1 MRFDQASVLHVGT
14 PSPEF
19 NKRSKTERTTKVICF
34 HKFATLSTERG
45 ESVYSPYFDGFGNQ
59 WCLQIYPG
67 GDDDADEGMAS
78 IYLCNMSNKDIEIDF
93 GFSFING
100 SGNQVLCTQL
110 GTPNHFAPVDDT
122 EPSSFGYSNY
132 AKHSTLMSSLVDGA
146 LVIKVNMK
154 VALSP
159 PIICENPSACKV
171 IQGLFLSNKSADIAF
186 KVRVEEQP
194 KDDTMKVAKTAQF
207 TLPFPAHRLIV
218 ENCST
223 ILADMCESNDD
234 GKTQVLI
241 HNVSPDV
248 FLLMLSYIYGMKIA
262 NDEMKSHAKEIIDAA
277 DRFGVVN
284 LKLEAETF
292 YVEATK
298 ITMTNVMELLLYAES
313 KNCALLKEAAMDYI
327 VENKADVIDE
337 LSFTDIP
344 GTLLNDVLKAFV
356 RSEKWMS
363 GVLHV
368 GTPSPDFTNRLRNER
383 TTKII
388 CIHKF
393 ASLPTRRGYIAQ
405 SPEFE
410 GLGNQWR
417 LTLYQGTAEG
427 MVSIFLCNMS
437 NKAIKID
444 YSVSIIDGYGKQVAY
459 KRTETPHGFAGKSLT
474 DLARGFKHFAKR
486 STLMN
491 LLVDGALIIKV
502 NMKVVSPSPFILPN
516 PSACEVI
523 QGLFMNV
530 KSNDIVFEVGG
541 EEQLKNGEEKTT
553 SMVPV
558 TFPAHRCI
566 VETCSTTLAELF
578 ESNGTGT
585 SPIPID
591 NVSPDIFRLLL
602 SYIYGMKIANDEM
615 KSHAKE
621 IIDAADRFGVVNLKL
636 EAEASIVEGTTFTL
650 ENVKEL
656 LLYAE
661 SKNCALLKDEGGSNG
676 LYC

>member
-1 MRFDQASVLHVGT
+1 MMRFDQAAVLHVGT

-19 NKRSKTERTTKVICF
+19 NKWSTTERTTKIICF

-67 GDDDADEGMAS
+67 GDADEGMVS
-78 IYLCNMSNKDIEIDF
+78 IFLCNMSNKAIGIDF
-93 GFSFING
+93 GFSFITG
-100 SGNQVLCTQL
+100 SGKQMLCTQL

-122 EPSSFGYSNY
+122 ESSGFGYSNY

-154 VALSP
+154 VASLP
-159 PIICENPSACKV
+159 FILPNPSACEV
-171 IQGLFLSNKSADIAF
+171 IRGLFLSTKSADIMF
-186 KVRVEEQP
+186 EVGREEQP
-194 KDDTMKVAKTAQF
+194 KVKTMKEAKKALVT
-207 TLPFPAHRLIV
+207 FPAHRLIV

-234 GKTQVLI
+234 GKTQVPI

-248 FLLMLSYIYGMKIA
+248 FRLILSYIYGMKIS
-262 NDEMKSHAKEIIDAA
+262 NGSMKFHTRKIIDAA

-368 GTPSPDFTNRLRNER
+368 GTPSPDFTNRLTNER

-410 GLGNQWR
+410 GLGNQWC
-417 LTLYQGTAEG
+417 LTLCESESKE
-427 MVSIFLCNMS
+427 MVSIYLRNIS
-437 NKAIKID
+437 NTAIKID
-444 YSVSIIDGYGKQVAY
+444 YSVSIIDGYGKQVVY
-459 KRTETPHGFAGKSLT
+459 KQTKSPNHFGPAGDYGRFLPKPGLKWP
-474 DLARGFKHFAKR
+474 DFAKR

-491 LLVDGALIIKV
+491 SLVDGALVIKV

-578 ESNGTGT
+578 ESSGNGA

-602 SYIYGMKIANDEM
+602 SYIYGMKISNDEM
-615 KSHAKE
+615 KSHARE
-621 IIDAADRFGVVNLKL
+621 VIDAADRFGVVNLKL
-636 EAEASIVEGTTFTL
+636 EAESFIVEDTTFTT
-650 ENVKEL
+650 ENVKERL
-656 LLYAE
+656 F
-661 SKNCALLKDEGGSNG
+661 EGGNNG
-676 LYC
+676 LYY